1 MFVIWI
7 SKRLNKMNY
16 ETIKK
21 DHEWTRIV
29 FWSWIRF
36 FARFSHTIKSA
47 TMRYPNMVRITHT
60 HRTFT
65 SLFKIRVKNI
75 RTILKKVNLR
85 KSAHTAFIVFD
96 ISCLRFQTA
105 KFWSK
110 MSELVPRFE
119 QKLEDRAALG
129 PRQLPTSGAIPVKNE
144 RGEIVMQRV
153 KVNRYI
159 AGQE

>member
-1 MFVIWI
+1 
-7 SKRLNKMNY
+7 
-16 ETIKK
+16 
-21 DHEWTRIV
+21 
-29 FWSWIRF
+29 
-36 FARFSHTIKSA
+36 
-47 TMRYPNMVRITHT
+47 
-60 HRTFT
+60 
-65 SLFKIRVKNI
+65 
-75 RTILKKVNLR
+75 
-85 KSAHTAFIVFD
+85 
-96 ISCLRFQTA
+96 
-105 KFWSK
+105 